1 MAGHDHLTSPNLG
14 GLEKFAAEP
23 EKVEKPWGH
32 ELVWSKTDRYAGKIL
47 FVKAGQALSLQFHKV
62 KDEAWYVLSGR
73 AKLELGAPGE
83 RMLNSEVV
91 GPGAAFHLPAGTVHR
106 LTAVDDTTIVE
117 VSTPQLE
124 DVVRLEDRYGRAEPG
139 REGPAP

>member
-1 MAGHDHLTSPNLG
+1 MPERDHLTSPNLG
-14 GLEKFAAEP
+14 GLDRFAVEL

-32 ELVWSKTDRYAGKIL
+32 ELIWSKTDDYAGKIL
-47 FVKAGQALSLQFHKV
+47 FVKAGESLSLQFHKE
-62 KDEAWYVLSGR
+62 KDEAWYVLEGR

-91 GPGAAFHLPAGTVHR
+91 AAGAAFHFPPGTVHR
-106 LTAVDDTTIVE
+106 LTAVDDATIIE

-124 DVVRLEDRYGRAEPG
+124 DVVRLEDRYGRTDS
-139 REGPAP
+139 